1 MLEISSLRGDSMQNT
16 LGIYEDRKEE
26 INFYFSI
33 MVEMDANSRNIK
45 TINNHKFYKIMKSN
59 FLLMLY
65 NLVEACIVS
74 GMMEIYE
81 NLKNDG
87 CSYNSVIK
95 EIQILWSNY
104 KINEIYGPA
113 TERSAY
119 ENRVQQIIESIITNS
134 PIVLTKDTLGISG
147 NLDAKKIK
155 AICDKHRIR
164 YTLQNKGSSL
174 EIVKRVRNDLAHGDV
189 SFSECA
195 RDLPI
200 DDLERIKDEVLIFLD
215 DILQGMKRY
224 YDGKLY
230 QIQGLNPMFSAM
242 ET

>member
-1 MLEISSLRGDSMQNT
+1 MQNT
-16 LGIYEDRKEE
+16 LGIYADRKEE

-33 MVEMDANSRNIK
+33 MVDLDKNSQNIK
-45 TINNHKFYKIMKSN
+45 TINNNKFYKIIKSN

-81 NLKNDG
+81 NLKNDD

-95 EIQILWSNY
+95 EIQLLWSNY

-113 TERSAY
+113 TGRSAY
-119 ENRVQQIIESIITNS
+119 ENRVQQIIDSIIKNS
-134 PIVLTKDTLGISG
+134 PLILTKDSLGING
-147 NLDAKKIK
+147 NLDARKIK
-155 AICDKHRIR
+155 YICDKHKIR
-164 YTLQNKGSSL
+164 YTLKNDGASL
-174 EIVKRVRNDLAHGDV
+174 EIVKKRRNDLAHGDV

-200 DDLERIKDEVLIFLD
+200 DDLEKIMDEVLIFSD

-224 YDGKLY
+224 YDGKMY
-230 QIQGLNPMFSAM
+230 RISQPS
-242 ET
+242 